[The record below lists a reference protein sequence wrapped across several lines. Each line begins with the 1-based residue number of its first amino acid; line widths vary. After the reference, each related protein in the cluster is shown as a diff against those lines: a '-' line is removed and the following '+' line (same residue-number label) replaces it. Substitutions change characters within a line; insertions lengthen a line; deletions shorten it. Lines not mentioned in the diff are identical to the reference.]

1 MLFIMETDTHPVR
14 EDIMR
19 IYSIAAL
26 LFLGMSILPSSVFAN
41 DLEESAIEAR
51 QGEMQLRAF
60 NAGPLIAMAKGDI
73 AYDADMAGT
82 LANNL
87 KVLLSLDNGRAWMQG
102 TSNEDY
108 PGESEALPAVWEAD
122 SEIGDRGERYAEAV
136 NALAEVAGQGL
147 DAMRPR
153 VVDLGDACKAC
164 HDDYRED

>member
-1 MLFIMETDTHPVR
+1 
-14 EDIMR
+14 MR
-19 IYSIAAL
+19 ASSIPAT
-26 LFLGMSILPSSVFAN
+26 LFLGMSLMVSSAFAK
-41 DLEESAIEAR
+41 DVEESAIDAR

-73 AYDADMAGT
+73 AYDADVAGT

-108 PGESEALPAVWEAD
+108 PGESEALPAIWESG
-122 SEIGDRGERYAEAV
+122 SEIGDRGEQYAQAV
-136 NALAEVAGQGL
+136 NALAEAAGQGL

-153 VVDLGDACKAC
+153 VADLGDACKAC

>member
-1 MLFIMETDTHPVR
+1 MRFVSLPKFLFLAMLFVAP
-14 EDIMR
+14 
-19 IYSIAAL
+19 YSL
-26 LFLGMSILPSSVFAN
+26 AN
-41 DLEESAIEAR
+41 DLEESAIDAR

-73 AYDADMAGT
+73 AYDADTADK

-108 PGESEALPAVWEAD
+108 PDKTEALPAIWEAD
-122 SEIGDRGERYAEAV
+122 SEIGDRGEQYVEAV
-136 NALAEVAGQGL
+136 KALAEVAGQGL

-164 HDDYRED
+164 HDDYREE